1 MRKINRNSDGSIA
14 VQVDLGVYD
23 KDAIIE
29 TTYLFTDKYYVNT
42 ETAAG
47 NKAIIRLSP
56 KDQAVRA
63 KDLAEEFM
71 NELVDQQL
79 RLRLR
84 GETAEIR
91 RMIISEAFAP
101 LELPDED
108 A

>member
-1 MRKINRNSDGSIA
+1 MSKTDRNSDGSIS
-14 VQVDLGVYD
+14 VDVDLAVYD
-23 KDAIIE
+23 KEAIIE

-42 ETAAG
+42 ATVAG
-47 NKAIIRLSP
+47 NKAIVRLSP
-56 KDQAVRA
+56 KDQAVRV
-63 KDLAEEFM
+63 KDLGEEFM

-84 GETAEIR
+84 RETADIR

-101 LELPDED
+101 VELPDED